1 MKRRNYKH
9 LYKSKFTTDKSEQRM
24 SNSIILYNEEYKKY
38 QQKNLTQVEK
48 DYLEQIKSIEQIAK
62 NGE

>member
-1 MKRRNYKH
+1 
-9 LYKSKFTTDKSEQRM
+9 M
-24 SNSIILYNEEYKKY
+24 SNSIILYNEEYKIY